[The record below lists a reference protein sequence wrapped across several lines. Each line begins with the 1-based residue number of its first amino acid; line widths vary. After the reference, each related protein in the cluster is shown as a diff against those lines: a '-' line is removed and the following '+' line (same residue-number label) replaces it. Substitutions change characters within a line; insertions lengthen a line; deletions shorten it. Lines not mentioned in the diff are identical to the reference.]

1 MVIGDINLHAC
12 GLKSAYYM
20 KFHKLSTALACKVRY
35 ITRDKSEKSRFRVI
49 ADLGFASDQQNSHE
63 NSTFQLFIPS
73 YVNNHFKCDRSG
85 KMNQRLRLFV
95 VGDQIIDFNTP
106 TPRGPCY
113 AIMTHTHSKIMT

>member
-1 MVIGDINLHAC
+1 MVIGDIYLHAC

-73 YVNNHFKCDRSG
+73 YVNNHFSSTSSP
-85 KMNQRLRLFV
+85 V
-95 VGDQIIDFNTP
+95 IDFLQ
-106 TPRGPCY
+106 RSFE
-113 AIMTHTHSKIMT
+113 IRHISVL